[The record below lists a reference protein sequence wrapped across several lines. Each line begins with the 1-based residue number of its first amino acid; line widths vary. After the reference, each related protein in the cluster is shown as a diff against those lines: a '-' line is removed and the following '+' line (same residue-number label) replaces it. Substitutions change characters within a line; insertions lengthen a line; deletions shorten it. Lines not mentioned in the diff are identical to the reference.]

1 MKIILCAGAVA
12 LAMAGL
18 LSNAPTAT
26 ASELTYTS
34 AEQSQMATTI
44 DVARIHGVLRLN
56 AQQEP
61 LWAPVEAALH
71 DIVRQQHAHSGEA
84 GFLKRVSHRVV
95 SIVMTSAAV
104 ERLARAARPLIR
116 ALDDP
121 QKQAASNLAHEMGLG
136 PVVMAALK

>member
-1 MKIILCAGAVA
+1 MKTILCACAVA

-26 ASELTYTS
+26 ASELNYAS
-34 AEQSQMATTI
+34 EQSQMATTI
-44 DVARIHGVLRLN
+44 DVARIHGVLRLT

-61 LWAPVEAALH
+61 LWAPVESALR
-71 DIVRQQHAHSGEA
+71 DIVRQQQVHSGEA

-116 ALDDP
+116 ALDDQ
-121 QKQAASNLAHEMGLG
+121 QKQAASDLAHEMGLG